1 MKPENRSQTLLSI
14 TRSKAKMYEYS
25 VPEEDHIKIPVDPAR
40 LFTLTIGLLGDL
52 AAYINSEDINEDRL
66 KDLKENLVFSA
77 YFFDSYLHSRL
88 KEELDPYVLL
98 LGSASY
104 YLSDLP
110 GSSLILVNRLDQET
124 YDLDC
129 SDLDH
134 LLHWLLKGSLSP
146 YSNGSSKLYGSIELV
161 LVMINFSS

>member
-1 MKPENRSQTLLSI
+1 MAPLWLALVPNREVI
-14 TRSKAKMYEYS
+14 TIIGVTTNSKGAKMYEYS

-110 GSSLILVNRLDQET
+110 GFLHRQKVSCLD
-124 YDLDC
+124 
-129 SDLDH
+129 
-134 LLHWLLKGSLSP
+134 P
-146 YSNGSSKLYGSIELV
+146 
-161 LVMINFSS
+161 